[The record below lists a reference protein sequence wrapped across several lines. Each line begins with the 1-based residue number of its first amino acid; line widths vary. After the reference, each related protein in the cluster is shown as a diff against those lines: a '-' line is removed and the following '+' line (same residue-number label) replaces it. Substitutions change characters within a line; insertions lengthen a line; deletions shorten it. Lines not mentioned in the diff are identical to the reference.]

1 MGRMGAKTHEDA
13 RGRLAETVVATLR
26 EAVPGLRAVYLF
38 GSQARGEAIAGSDVD
53 VAVLAERPLGARLCW
68 EAAQALAARLDRDVD
83 VVDLAGAS
91 PVLWMQV
98 LARGRRLWPPVG
110 SDTAL
115 EHLESRMFSE
125 YARLN
130 EARAG
135 ILADIRRRGRIRA

>member
-1 MGRMGAKTHEDA
+1 MGTEGHDGAAGGGH
-13 RGRLAETVVATLR
+13 LAETLVAALR

-38 GSQARGEAIAGSDVD
+38 GSQARGEATAASDVD
-53 VAVLAERPLGARLCW
+53 VAVLAGRPLTSVQGW
-68 EAAQALAARLDRDVD
+68 EVAQALAARLDRDVD

-98 LARGRRLWPPVG
+98 LARGRRLYPPAG

-115 EHLESRMFSE
+115 EFLESRMFSE
-125 YARLN
+125 YARLS

-135 ILADIRRRGRIRA
+135 ILADVRRRGRLHG